1 MSQLGVAATGMQG
14 IVPRMLLNILQY
26 TRQSLPHQTVMQSKT
41 WIALRLRDP
50 ALNRERRLTFSVDI
64 RFSVCAA
71 RNGEKGLRS
80 DAIQVNLFNIR
91 YHRIHNMLVKESWSG
106 NLHKESKK
114 DTKLCH

>member
-1 MSQLGVAATGMQG
+1 MPRDAAKHPSIHKT
-14 IVPRMLLNILQY
+14 VPA
-26 TRQSLPHQTVMQSKT
+26 LPHQTVIQSKI
-41 WIALRLRDP
+41 WIALRWRDP
-50 ALNRERRLTFSVDI
+50 ALNTERRLTFSVDI

-71 RNGEKGLRS
+71 GDREKGLRS

-114 DTKLCH
+114 DTKLHH